1 MRPNTSTASTLS
13 PRAVSEGEAA
23 RYLGVSQSS
32 LRKGRMAGRRSVQM
46 SSPPF
51 VKMGRRVVYLIED
64 LDRWLQIR
72 RNENELDIGGAQ

>member
-1 MRPNTSTASTLS
+1 MKLNTSTASTLS

-46 SSPPF
+46 PSPPF